1 MHCKPLRPDPN
12 TFQEAVR
19 APGEWHS
26 PDEAGIALESEGVVD
41 VVEDEEEVVAE
52 TGECIVIPKGLPS
65 PVLPSRNVGEAHNLA
80 HSLQKLVSDLCFNW
94 TQEQPSFCQPGREAH
109 SPFIL
114 CRLLFPWRN
123 RRGRDPHSARG

>member
-65 PVLPSRNVGEAHNLA
+65 PVLPSRAVVEAHNLTHIPYRSWCPICVA
-80 HSLQKLVSDLCFNW
+80 ARRKNSPHFANREGKRTVPL
-94 TQEQPSFCQPGREAH
+94 FCA
-109 SPFIL
+109 
-114 CRLLFPWRN
+114 
-123 RRGRDPHSARG
+123 D